1 MESFMFNFKKNTA
14 EIIEFEGTDTEDGAI
29 IPEKD
34 AFALRQMLDSMPTNV
49 MTCDVETLKIDYI
62 NTTSIETLRSIEDLL
77 PCKVDEILGQCIDV
91 FHKAPEHQR
100 KILGDPSNLPWRTN
114 ITLGTEILDLQ
125 VNPIYDRDGNYV
137 SICLVWEIVT
147 AAEKAKEEN
156 ERLRTMVDNMPIN
169 VMMAD
174 PDDFTIN
181 YVNKTS
187 VDTLTPLND
196 LLPCKA
202 EDLLG
207 KCLDIFHKHPEHQR
221 NILGDP
227 SNLPHT
233 ANINLGDHILK
244 LEVAAIEDATGRYV
258 GPMLTWNIVTEQIR
272 FGESVREIVS
282 SVSGAATEMEAS
294 SQSMAA
300 TAEETSQQSSNI
312 AAAAEETAMNV
323 QSIASATEEL
333 TASVDEVGRQI
344 KQSAEIAKA
353 AVDQAQKTNEEVEGL
368 SNAANKIGEV
378 VNLINDIASQTNLLA
393 LNATI
398 EAARAG
404 EAGKG
409 FAVVATEVKSLAD
422 QTAKATDEI
431 GEQIG
436 EIQSATNS
444 AVAAIKEITG
454 TISEIDEISSSAA
467 LAIEQQ
473 TEATR
478 EIATNVEQASTGTT
492 EVSANI
498 TGVSQ
503 AAQETGNSAS
513 QALDAARELSKHS
526 EELSNKVDEFLKQT
540 TGG

>member
-1 MESFMFNFKKNTA
+1 MLGFKKNTA
-14 EIIEFEGTDTEDGAI
+14 EVIEFDSPDTDSSQQ
-29 IPEKD
+29 IPDKD
-34 AFALRQMLDSMPTNV
+34 AFALRQMLDAMPTNV
-49 MTCDVETLKIDYI
+49 MTCDAETLQIDYI
-62 NTTSIETLRSIEDLL
+62 NTTSVETLRGIEDLIA
-77 PCKVDEILGQCIDV
+77 CKADDILGQCIDV
-91 FHKAPEHQR
+91 FHKNPAHQR
-100 KILGDPSNLPWRTN
+100 KILADPSNLPWRTN
-114 ITLGTEILDLQ
+114 ITLGSEILDLQ
-125 VNPIYDRDGNYV
+125 VSPIYDRDGKYV

-147 AAEKAKEEN
+147 AAEEAKRDN
-156 ERLRTMVDNMPIN
+156 DRLRTMVDNMPIN
-169 VMMAD
+169 VMLAD
-174 PDDFTIN
+174 PQDFKIT

-187 VDTLTPLND
+187 IDTLTPLND

-207 KCLDIFHKHPEHQR
+207 QCLDIFHKHPEHQR

-227 SNLPHT
+227 DNLPHT
-233 ANINLGDHILK
+233 ANINLGHHILK
-244 LEVAAIEDATGRYV
+244 LEVAAIKDADGQYV
-258 GPMLTWNIVTEQIR
+258 GPMLTWNIVTDQVR

-323 QSIASATEEL
+323 QSVASATEEL

-431 GEQIG
+431 GEQIS
-436 EIQSATNS
+436 EIQTATNA
-444 AVAAIKEITG
+444 AVGAIREITG
-454 TISEIDEISSSAA
+454 TISEINEISASAA
-467 LAIEQQ
+467 IAIEQQ

-492 EVSANI
+492 EVSSNI
-498 TGVSQ
+498 SGVSQ

>member
-1 MESFMFNFKKNTA
+1 
-14 EIIEFEGTDTEDGAI
+14 
-29 IPEKD
+29 
-34 AFALRQMLDSMPTNV
+34 Q
-49 MTCDVETLKIDYI
+49 IDYI
-62 NTTSIETLRSIEDLL
+62 HTTSIETLRSIEDLL

>member
-1 MESFMFNFKKNTA
+1 MLGFKKNTA
-14 EIIEFEGTDTEDGAI
+14 EIIDFEADSTPDTPVTDT
-29 IPEKD
+29 KD
-34 AFALRQMLDSMPTNV
+34 LFALRQMLDSMPVNV
-49 MTCDVETLKIDYI
+49 MTCDVETLTIDYI
-62 NTTSIETLRSIEDLL
+62 NNTSVETLKEIEDLL
-77 PCKVDEILGQCIDV
+77 PCKADEILGQCIDV
-91 FHKAPEHQR
+91 FHKEPSHQR
-100 KILGDPSNLPWRTN
+100 KILSDASNLPWRTN
-114 ITLGTEILDLQ
+114 ITLGKEILDLQ
-125 VNPIYDRDGNYV
+125 VNPIYDRDGKYV

-147 AAEKAKEEN
+147 DAEKAKADTA
-156 ERLRTMVDNMPIN
+156 RLLTMVDNMPIN
-169 VMMAD
+169 VMMTD
-174 PDDFTIN
+174 PVDFNIS

-187 VDTLTPLND
+187 IDTLTPLND

-202 EDLLG
+202 EELLG
-207 KCLDIFHKHPEHQR
+207 KCIDIFHAKPEHQR
-221 NILGDP
+221 KLLSDP
-227 SNLPHT
+227 ANLPYST
-233 ANINLGDHILK
+233 NINLGEHILQ
-244 LEVAAIEDATGRYV
+244 LSVSAIMDAKNEYL
-258 GPMLTWNIVTEQIR
+258 GPMLTWNIVTEQVR
-272 FGESVREIVS
+272 FGEGVREIVS

-312 AAAAEETAMNV
+312 AAAAEQTAMNV
-323 QSIASATEEL
+323 QSVASATEEL

-344 KQSAEIAKA
+344 KQSAEIAKS

-368 SNAANKIGEV
+368 SNAAQKIGEV

-436 EIQSATNS
+436 EIQGATNS
-444 AVAAIKEITG
+444 AVAAIKEITT
-454 TISEIDEISSSAA
+454 TIEEINEISASAA
-467 LAIEQQ
+467 QAIEQQ

-498 TGVSQ
+498 AGVSQ
-503 AAQETGNSAS
+503 AAQETGNSAT
-513 QALDAARELSKHS
+513 QALDAARELSRHS
-526 EELSNKVDEFLKQT
+526 EELSHKVDEFLTKTQ
-540 TGG
+540 GGA

>member
-1 MESFMFNFKKNTA
+1 MLGFRKNTA
-14 EIIEFEGTDTEDGAI
+14 EVIEFEDAAAEAKPD

-34 AFALRQMLDSMPTNV
+34 IFAFRQMLDAMPTNV
-49 MTCDVETLKIDYI
+49 MTCDVETLQIDYI
-62 NTTSIETLRSIEDLL
+62 NSTSVETLRSIEDLL
-77 PCKVDEILGQCIDV
+77 PCKADEILGQCIDI
-91 FHKAPEHQR
+91 FHKDPSHQR
-100 KILGDPSNLPWRTN
+100 KILADPTNLPWRSN
-114 ITLGTEILDLQ
+114 ITLGDEILDLR
-125 VNPIYDRDGNYV
+125 VNPIFDHDGNYT

-147 AAEKAKEEN
+147 AAEKAKQEN
-156 ERLRTMVDNMPIN
+156 NQLRTMVDNMPIN
-169 VMMAD
+169 VMMAN
-174 PDDFTIN
+174 PDDFTIS

-187 VDTLTPLND
+187 IDTLSPLND
-196 LLPCKA
+196 LLPCRA

-207 KCLDIFHKHPEHQR
+207 QCLDIFHKHPEHQR

-227 SNLPHT
+227 ANLPHV
-233 ANINLGDHILK
+233 ANITLGDHILR
-244 LEVAAIEDATGRYV
+244 LEVAAITDDHGKYI
-258 GPMLTWNIVTEQIR
+258 GPMLTWNIVTEQVR
-272 FGESVREIVS
+272 FGEGVREIVS

-294 SQSMAA
+294 AQSVAA

-312 AAAAEETAMNV
+312 AAAAEQTAMNV
-323 QSIASATEEL
+323 QSVASATEEL

-344 KQSAEIAKA
+344 KQSADIAKA
-353 AVDQAQKTNEEVEGL
+353 AVEQAQKTNEQVEGL

-378 VNLINDIASQTNLLA
+378 VSLINDIASQTNLLA

-436 EIQSATNS
+436 EIQTATNS
-444 AVAAIKEITG
+444 AVSAIKEITG
-454 TISEIDEISSSAA
+454 TIGEINDISASAA
-467 LAIEQQ
+467 VAIEQQ
-473 TEATR
+473 AEATR

-492 EVSANI
+492 EVSSNI
-498 TGVSQ
+498 SGVSQ

-513 QALDAARELSKHS
+513 QALDAARELASHS
-526 EELSNKVDEFLKQT
+526 EELSNKVDQFLKET